1 MSFKNRFSTYKNYNV
16 INLVPSIQVF
26 YERRRID
33 SKKFY
38 YLMLD
43 FVWLNRGLS
52 INLLKTKNNQY
63 V

>member
-26 YERRRID
+26 YERSED
-33 SKKFY
+33 TKKFY

-52 INLLKTKNNQY
+52 INLLKIKNNQY